1 MSARDPLS
9 CALLLSSYLFNYIF
23 MTKKHLN
30 PRSRGRYTL
39 YLLTALSLASCRV
52 HNRQA
57 HQHDQYHE
65 HRAHTAQSHH
75 RHVDSLVG
83 QYRYNADEYEEIA
96 WLIYSDTL
104 RPDSLARL
112 LPHPSMLHEPP
123 LGVRHS
129 GWIRRHIKRH
139 TEALKHETQ
148 HQIESLNGFR
158 TDSTSQEHLTYN
170 NKNSLRTTKRGG
182 WRMRLIIAL
191 GLGLMVLGWR
201 LGRWVRFRY
210 LCPR

>member
-65 HRAHTAQSHH
+65 HSTHTAQSLHS
-75 RHVDSLVG
+75 HVDSLVG
-83 QYRYNADEYEEIA
+83 QYRYDTEEYEEVA

-112 LPHPSMLHEPP
+112 LPSPSMLHEPP
-123 LGVRHS
+123 LGVRHG
-129 GWIRRHIKRH
+129 GWIKRHIKRH
-139 TEALKHETQ
+139 SDALKHETQ
-148 HQIESLNGFR
+148 HQLESLNRFSS
-158 TDSTSQEHLTYN
+158 DSISHERLTSSN
-170 NKNSLRTTKRGG
+170 NNSPQATKRGG
-182 WRMRLIIAL
+182 WRTWPIMVL